1 MKTFPI
7 DQNIPHRL
15 VDFYQ
20 KVPVGALVGACDGE
34 LLGDDVGLAVGVAVG
49 AEVGDAEGEAVGV
62 AVGELVGAD
71 VAFTAVGANE
81 GATHQKTS
89 DLFGMVIRVMLL
101 LFPKSS

>member
-1 MKTFPI
+1 M
-7 DQNIPHRL
+7 
-15 VDFYQ
+15 
-20 KVPVGALVGACDGE
+20 GACDGA
-34 LLGDDVGLAVGVAVG
+34 LLGDGVGLEVDVAVG
-49 AEVGDAEGEAVGV
+49 AEVGVAEGEAVGV